1 MNDRGVRCAF
11 SLVWIS
17 GVLLACGGETF
28 DQLPLSSEAD
38 PDVAAVC
45 DGSGS
50 EAALSFACGLREL
63 PQWFQSNCSSQLS
76 PINGCTAG
84 GRAQSAA
91 DCQSFGFPGRPALGS
106 WPTEGSG
113 EMSSVLVR
121 VDELR
126 FGRPPDEIFE
136 RYAGYFAQAGCVS
149 DGRRAAL
156 DGVTAESFL
165 CSGWVGYTELRP
177 ETNTVSGFW
186 AGAARSSARLCIE
199 AP

>member
-1 MNDRGVRCAF
+1 MNNPGRGSAF
-11 SLVWIS
+11 LLVWVP
-17 GVLLACGGETF
+17 GTLLACGGESYE
-28 DQLPLSSEAD
+28 QLPLSEVPD
-38 PDVAAVC
+38 PDVEAVC
-45 DGSGS
+45 DGSGA
-50 EAALSFACGLREL
+50 EPALSFVCGLREL
-63 PQWFQSNCSSQLS
+63 PQWFQSTCSSQLS

-91 DCQSFGFPGRPALGS
+91 DCQSFGTPGRPALGS

-126 FGRPPDEIFE
+126 FGRPPDELFE
-136 RYAGYFAQAGCVS
+136 RYAGYFTEAGCAS

-177 ETNTVSGFW
+177 ESNTVSGFW
-186 AGAARSSARLCIE
+186 AGAARASARLCIE